1 MAFRLVHGEP
11 PGEGLRR
18 IALERLDQA
27 LERLDDLRRAE
38 VSDTGEVIESVHEI
52 RKRAKEVR
60 GLLRLVEPSLGRKQF
75 RRLDRAVRDAG
86 RELSAIRDAQA
97 VASTFEHLR
106 RAGGV
111 AGQSA
116 SLDPVSRVQAERAA
130 EASSGAVGQAAAH
143 VDTAQRH
150 LRRVRREVESWRLPA
165 DATALAQGLEETYR
179 SGRRALGAVRR
190 HPDDET
196 SHEWRKV
203 VKHLWYQL
211 RLVEP
216 AAPSV
221 LGPLVDRF
229 DDLAEGLGDDHD
241 LATLVV
247 ALEHDPDAAGG
258 RVAVEAAQ
266 ALARERQH
274 DLRERSLSLGARL
287 FAEKPAAFAARVLAY
302 LEIDARFGRERRAG
316 GIGELAGLDEDRA
329 GPERN
334 IERERTFLVTRV
346 PGSIGAGRRIRQ
358 GYVAVDG
365 QVSVRVRD
373 IEGADPTLTL
383 KAGAGSTRIELEWTL
398 TRTRFEALW
407 PLAEGRRID
416 KTRHLV
422 AVGDRAVEVDVFA
435 GDLDGLCLVDVEFDD
450 QVTMTTFEP
459 PSWFGAEVT
468 DDVRWSNARL
478 ASDGRPQD

>member
-1 MAFRLVHGEP
+1 M
-11 PGEGLRR
+11 
-18 IALERLDQA
+18 
-27 LERLDDLRRAE
+27 
-38 VSDTGEVIESVHEI
+38 
-52 RKRAKEVR
+52 
-60 GLLRLVEPSLGRKQF
+60 
-75 RRLDRAVRDAG
+75 
-86 RELSAIRDAQA
+86 
-97 VASTFEHLR
+97 
-106 RAGGV
+106 
-111 AGQSA
+111 
-116 SLDPVSRVQAERAA
+116 
-130 EASSGAVGQAAAH
+130 
-143 VDTAQRH
+143 
-150 LRRVRREVESWRLPA
+150 
-165 DATALAQGLEETYR
+165 
-179 SGRRALGAVRR
+179 
-190 HPDDET
+190 
-196 SHEWRKV
+196 
-203 VKHLWYQL
+203 
-211 RLVEP
+211 
-216 AAPSV
+216 
-221 LGPLVDRF
+221 
-229 DDLAEGLGDDHD
+229 
-241 LATLVV
+241 
-247 ALEHDPDAAGG
+247 
-258 RVAVEAAQ
+258 
-266 ALARERQH
+266 
-274 DLRERSLSLGARL
+274 
-287 FAEKPAAFAARVLAY
+287 LAY

-450 QVTMTTFEP
+450 QVTMTTSS